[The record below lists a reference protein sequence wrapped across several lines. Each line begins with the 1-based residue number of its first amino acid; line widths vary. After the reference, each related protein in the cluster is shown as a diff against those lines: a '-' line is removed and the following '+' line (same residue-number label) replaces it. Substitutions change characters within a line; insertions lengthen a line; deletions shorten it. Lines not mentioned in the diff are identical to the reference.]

1 MSNSVLEA
9 REERWAK
16 KMALARDLAAHS
28 SGRPSSLAVLTLRMP
43 AFLRTSG
50 RFASKALS
58 IHASFT
64 AELRKRGI
72 GILREEFR
80 TSGDGPESYISVS
93 LDPLELKRLAVEWE
107 STHPLGELADL
118 DVMDASAKPI
128 TRADFGF
135 PPRKCLICEN
145 EAAVCSAGQRHEAA
159 IVEARINEILLT
171 SGKTDLAVASAI
183 GRLALTATLYEAAAA
198 PKPGLVDPHSRG
210 AHQDMEYLTFL
221 ASAAALGPWFSEFA
235 ALGSL
240 HKGEPRDLL
249 PALREAGKTAERD
262 MFAAT
267 GGVNTHKGL
276 IFSMGL
282 LCAAAG
288 RLQAAGRSPDPAACV
303 SGAAAIVRGISE
315 RDFAS
320 LGPRPAAPGASAPT
334 AAATSAQAPT
344 VGERLYLAYGVRGI
358 RGEAED
364 GFPAVIDHALPRL
377 RAGLA
382 AGLSWN
388 DAMIDALL
396 VLFTIVDDTNVLG
409 RAGREGLDF
418 LRAGAGSALRLG
430 GMTTPEGRAAIA
442 AMDSLLIERNISPG
456 GCADLLALTVFLELF
471 ATAGSQLNPG
481 GKP

>member
-16 KMALARDLAAHS
+16 KIALARDLVAGA
-28 SGRPSSLAVLTLRMP
+28 SGRPASLAVLTLRMP

-50 RFASKALS
+50 RFSSNAFSM
-58 IHASFT
+58 HASFA
-64 AELRKRGI
+64 AELRKKGI

-93 LDPLELKRLAVEWE
+93 FDPLELKRLAVEWE

-118 DVMDASAKPI
+118 DVMDAKAKPI
-128 TRADFGF
+128 TRADLNL

-145 EAAVCSAGQRHEAA
+145 EAAVCSAAQSHEKAV
-159 IVEARINEILLT
+159 IEARVNEILLA
-171 SGKTDLAVASAI
+171 SGKIDLALASTI

-198 PKPGLVDPHSRG
+198 PKPGLVDPLSRG
-210 AHQDMEYLTFL
+210 AHEDMDYLTFL
-221 ASAAALGPWFSEFA
+221 ASASALGPWFSEFA
-235 ALGSL
+235 RLGAF
-240 HKGEPRDLL
+240 HGGELPALL
-249 PALREAGKTAERD
+249 PVLREAGKSAERD

-288 RLQAAGRSPDPAACV
+288 RLQAAGRSPDPASCV
-303 SGAAAIVRGISE
+303 SEAAAIVSGISE
-315 RDFAS
+315 RDFA
-320 LGPRPAAPGASAPT
+320 
-334 AAATSAQAPT
+334 ATSARAPT
-344 VGERLYLAYGVRGI
+344 VGERLYLALGVRGI

-364 GFPAVIDHALPRL
+364 GFPSVIDHALPRL
-377 RAGLA
+377 KAGLA

-388 DAMIDALL
+388 DAMIDALF

-418 LRAGAGSALRLG
+418 LRSGAGSALRLG
-430 GMTTPEGRAAIA
+430 GMTTPDGRGAIR
-442 AMDSLLIERNISPG
+442 AMNSLLVERNISPG
-456 GCADLLALTVFLELF
+456 GCADLLALTVFLELL
-471 ATAGSQLNPG
+471 AKAGGTTSPSIA
-481 GKP
+481 